1 MNLQMRLAYIP
12 DEAIIINDN
21 LAYTQK
27 DDYFI
32 FYNSSGPIY
41 SFKKG
46 DKLGKRTGEAVI
58 ADLGLA
64 GQTELAKA
72 MNINRATVHRNHN
85 KYKEEGVEALKD
97 QKRSRKPHKLT
108 DDRLPLAQELL
119 DQGMSAKVVGKEIGV
134 WDGTIR
140 HAINKGRLQK
150 GPGSRKRKRCPRK
163 ELKSPLERTKEDTG
177 AKRGMAVKRLR
188 DRALASAGRI
198 KEAAPKFVAAE
209 AVRMAGVL
217 LALGTLL
224 NQGLL
229 SAGQKVYGELRHGYF
244 GLRSVLL
251 TLGFMPLLRIKS
263 AEQLSDK
270 APGELGL
277 ILGLDRAPEVKTL
290 RRKLKE
296 MGKRELA
303 SVLAAELTRGWAE
316 GKPERLGYL
325 YFDGHIRTYNGRKH
339 ELPKTH
345 VARRRLCMPAT
356 TDFWVNDEKA
366 DPLFYVT
373 APANDSLLSMMNKE
387 ILPEVRRLV
396 GDERRVTLIFD
407 REGWSPDTFK
417 KWYKAKFDVITY
429 RKGKYEAWP
438 EECFMETEV
447 EVCGKKIT
455 YQLGQ
460 RSVKLRKDFWM
471 REVRRLCDN
480 GHQTS
485 VMSTRQDIT
494 MEEVALRMFSRWS
507 QENFFRYMRHEFNL
521 DHLCTYDVEE
531 ADPERSV
538 PNPAKNTMKKRLGKL
553 ERKLKKLE
561 QEYGT
566 KAFDNPERRRRTM
579 RGFKISQG
587 KLGQAIRELRKQC
600 LEVKTSYDSLP
611 ERVAIKEVLDEKE
624 IVALERERKVLTDQ
638 FKMLAYRAETELV
651 DLLRPYFARC
661 GEEGRK
667 FLKSVF
673 QLPADLIPD
682 EDEQRLLVRLYSLP
696 SQRENRALR
705 ALCKIVNAEE
715 ICYPG
720 TRFRLVFETV

>member
-1 MNLQMRLAYIP
+1 MNLQTQFAFIP
-12 DEAIIINDN
+12 QKAEIISENIAIHYDN
-21 LAYTQK
+21 EN
-27 DDYFI
+27 I
-32 FYNSSGPIY
+32 VFYNASGPIY
-41 SFKKG
+41 TCKKDDDVG
-46 DKLGKRTGEAVI
+46 VRLAEAMFS
-58 ADLGLA
+58 DMRLA
-64 GQTELAKA
+64 SPKVLSEALNVHQSTVFR
-72 MNINRATVHRNHN
+72 NRK
-85 KYKEEGVEALKD
+85 KYQEGGASALKD
-97 QKRSRKPHKLT
+97 NWRPRSPHKLT
-108 DDRLPLAQELL
+108 EERLAQAQELIN
-119 DQGMSAKVVGKEIGV
+119 QGLSNVQVAQKIGIV
-134 WDGTIR
+134 EGTIR
-140 HAINKGRLQK
+140 YAINKGKLK
-150 GPGSRKRKRCPRK
+150 CSPVHSRANGNAEITLTR
-163 ELKSPLERTKEDTG
+163 PLERTKEDTG

-188 DRALASAGRI
+188 DRALASAGRLQ
-198 KEAAPKFVAAE
+198 EATPKFVAAE

-217 LALGTLL
+217 LALGALL

-229 SAGQKVYGELRHGYF
+229 SAGQKVYGELRNGYF
-244 GLRSVLL
+244 GLRSVFL
-251 TLGFMPLLRIKS
+251 TLAFMAVLRIKS
-263 AEQLSDK
+263 AEQLSDN

-277 ILGLDRAPEVKTL
+277 ILGLDRVPEVKTL

-296 MGKRELA
+296 MGNRELA
-303 SVLAAELTRGWAE
+303 SSLAAELTRGWVE
-316 GKPERLGYL
+316 GEPERLGYL
-325 YFDGHIRTYNGRKH
+325 YVDGHVRPYNGRKH
-339 ELPKTH
+339 KLPKTH

-356 TDFWVNDEKA
+356 TDFWVNNKKS

-396 GDERRVTLIFD
+396 GVERRVTLIFD

-447 EVCGKKIT
+447 KVCGKKIT

-538 PNPAKNTMKKRLGKL
+538 PNPAKKAMKKQLGKL
-553 ERKLKKLE
+553 ERKLRKLE

-566 KAFDNPERRRRTM
+566 NAFDNPERRRRTM

-587 KLGQAIRELRKQC
+587 KLGKVIRELRKQC
-600 LEVKTSYDSLP
+600 LEVKSSYDSLP
-611 ERVAIKEVLDEKE
+611 ERVAIKKIIDEKD
-624 IVALERERKVLTDQ
+624 IVALEHERKVLTDQ
-638 FKMLAYRAETELV
+638 FKMVAYRAETELV

-661 GEEGRK
+661 DEEGRK

-682 EDEQRLLVRLYSLP
+682 KDDRRLVVRLYSMP
-696 SQRENRALR
+696 SHRENKALR
-705 ALCKIVNAEE
+705 ALCEIVNAQE

-720 TRFRLVFETV
+720 TQFRLVFETV